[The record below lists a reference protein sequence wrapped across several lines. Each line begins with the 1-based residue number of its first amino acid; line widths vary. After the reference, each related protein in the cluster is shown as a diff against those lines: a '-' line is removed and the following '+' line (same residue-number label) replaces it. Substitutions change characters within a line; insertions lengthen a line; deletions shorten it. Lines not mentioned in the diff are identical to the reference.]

1 MRLIITILI
10 LLPLSSKANEP
21 VKRTIWDADVLD
33 AIIQVESS
41 YRVGVCGDSGNAV
54 GILQLWKI
62 TVRDVNRII
71 RKQKYKYEDRLS
83 RVKSIEMFYIYQ
95 RHYNPTGDLERGCR
109 IHNGGPDGWK
119 EKNTL
124 KYYHKILGILN
135 K

>member
-1 MRLIITILI
+1 M
-10 LLPLSSKANEP
+10 
-21 VKRTIWDADVLD
+21 KRTIWDADVLD
-33 AIIQVESS
+33 AIIKVESS
-41 YRVGVCGDSGNAV
+41 YRTGIHGDNGRAV
-54 GILQLWKI
+54 GALQIWKI

-71 RKQKYKYEDRLS
+71 GKQKYKYEDRLS

-119 EKNTL
+119 EKATV
-124 KYYHKILGILN
+124 KYYKKVCKILAGEI